1 MEEEKGQKIEIRSE
15 EVQDIL
21 GQIPSWI
28 IRWGTVVILAT
39 ILIILVGSMFV
50 VYPDKKRADILVT
63 TENPP
68 ANMVARS
75 SGQIVELFVD
85 DSQFVKINT
94 HLAVIENAAEY
105 SDVLELQFDIEGI
118 KTIIANLDEGEY
130 IPLNNTYTLG
140 DIQSAYAEFIN
151 AYENYFKFL
160 ERDDHTQRINSINEE
175 IRRFQ
180 MLNSGLNR
188 QVSIQ
193 NREYQLAQRQY
204 ERDSIVHAKGAISDK
219 EVDVSEQNKLDV
231 QLEYEKSRQERDANK
246 IEISKLNQNIQ
257 NLQLTAREERE
268 QMEIVVREAFDKLI
282 GEVDGWEQKFLLK
295 ARIDGLVS
303 FTSIYSETQ
312 NVQEGDIVMTIIP
325 DNPGEIIGKIKL
337 PIEGSGKVKINQ
349 TVNIQFADF
358 PHLEYGMVK
367 GVIRSISQVPEDQQ
381 YVLEVD
387 LADSLVTYYNIPIP
401 FRQEMMGRAEI
412 ITDDRVLIERIFSP
426 IRSTI
431 TEQRETRR
439 GAEPDKKSE

>member
-1 MEEEKGQKIEIRSE
+1 MEEKKDQKIEIRSE

-21 GQIPSWI
+21 GQVPSWI
-28 IRWGTVVILAT
+28 VRWGTVVILAT
-39 ILIILVGSMFV
+39 VLIILVGSKILS
-50 VYPDKKRADILVT
+50 YPDKKRADILVT

-68 ANMVARS
+68 ANMKARS

-94 HLAVIENAAEY
+94 PLAVIENAADY

-118 KTIIANLDEGEY
+118 KTIIANLDEGEH

-140 DIQSAYAEFIN
+140 DIQSTYAEFTN
-151 AYENYFKFL
+151 AYKNYFQFL

-175 IRRFQ
+175 IRRVQ

-231 QLEYEKSRQERDANK
+231 QLEYEKSRQERDAN
-246 IEISKLNQNIQ
+246 EIQISRLKQNIQ
-257 NLQLTAREERE
+257 NFQLSAREERE

-282 GEVDGWEQKFLLK
+282 GEVDRWEQEFLLK

-303 FTSIYSETQ
+303 FTNIYSETQ
-312 NVQEGDIVMTIIP
+312 NVREGDIVMTIIP
-325 DNPGEIIGKIKL
+325 DDPGDTIGKIRL
-337 PIEGSGKVKINQ
+337 PIEGSGKVEPNQ
-349 TVNIQFADF
+349 TVNIQFTNF
-358 PHLEYGMVK
+358 PHLEFGMVK
-367 GVIRSISQVPEDQQ
+367 GVVRSISQVPEDQQ
-381 YVLEVD
+381 YVLDVELPD
-387 LADSLVTYYNIPIP
+387 GLMTYYGKEIP
-401 FRQEMMGRAEI
+401 FNQEMLGRAEI

-426 IRSTI
+426 IRSI
-431 TEQRETRR
+431 ISEQRESGRD
-439 GAEPDKKSE
+439 AETNIQSE